1 MNPQSEKKMANG
13 DRLAE
18 MMTKREAF
26 AMAAMQG
33 FAASAVSSTVPHK
46 QLIEASVM
54 WADALLAEMEK
65 RNG

>member
-18 MMTKREAF
+18 TMTKREAF
-26 AMAAMQG
+26 AIQMMASMRMANPEATSQNVAIDAM
-33 FAASAVSSTVPHK
+33 
-46 QLIEASVM
+46 ED
-54 WADALLAEMEK
+54 ADALLAEMEK